1 MCACVCVLFLIALL
15 GIWFWQVTDA
25 TAPTLPPPLDAH
37 AHLTI
42 FNFPLKFVR
51 IFWIFKSC
59 ATESNRHLCA
69 EIHDYGHTDRIDHQ
83 HFNISRDFRWH
94 IVNRSN
100 RTNRSQHIFEM
111 RQKESGELYSSN
123 EEVAAAAAA
132 PILCTCESKQ
142 LIAKRQRMTET
153 AQKIEYSIQ
162 ILYVCVHNIYSI
174 VHTNPHTLHILC
186 IHIYQNVHNTILV
199 GAACAP
205 SVRTCSVW
213 QSVYI
218 NKIAHI
224 FLTFF

>member
-1 MCACVCVLFLIALL
+1 MKKHPVTVNLFDCIALNAINYSEHGLHHIAKAAEKRHHNDFNTWQTPQFWWVVHVYERVRVCVLFLIALL
-15 GIWFWQVTDA
+15 GIWFWQVADS
-25 TAPTLPPPLDAH
+25 TAPTLPPPLDTH

-59 ATESNRHLCA
+59 ATESNRQSCA
-69 EIHDYGHTDRIDHQ
+69 EIYDYGHTDKTDRQ

-100 RTNRSQHIFEM
+100 RTNRSQHTFEM

-123 EEVAAAAAA
+123 DEAAAAA

-162 ILYVCVHNIYSI
+162 ILYVCVHNIYAI
-174 VHTNPHTLHILC
+174 
-186 IHIYQNVHNTILV
+186 
-199 GAACAP
+199 
-205 SVRTCSVW
+205 
-213 QSVYI
+213 
-218 NKIAHI
+218 
-224 FLTFF
+224 